1 MTAQPLTVA
10 AMKAAKSN
18 QWVAYFAGGLL
29 VALGVFMLVMD
40 VIYPSAPG
48 HSATPV
54 ALGFMAAGVVFTLC
68 MRPLLRKRARDAHA
82 QVTSPVVSILYEIA
96 TPRDLAAS

>member
-10 AMKAAKSN
+10 AKKAAKSN

-40 VIYPSAPG
+40 VIYPSTRPFGNAGGARIHGGGCRVHAVHAAPTAKAG
-48 HSATPV
+48 ARCSRPSHITSCFHSV
-54 ALGFMAAGVVFTLC
+54 
-68 MRPLLRKRARDAHA
+68 
-82 QVTSPVVSILYEIA
+82 
-96 TPRDLAAS
+96 